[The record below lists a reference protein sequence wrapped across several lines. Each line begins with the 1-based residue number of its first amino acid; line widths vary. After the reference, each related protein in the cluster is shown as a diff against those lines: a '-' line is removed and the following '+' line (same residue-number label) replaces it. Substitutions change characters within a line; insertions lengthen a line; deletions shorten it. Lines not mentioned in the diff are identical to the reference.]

1 MKLNSTNRWSTGTV
15 GISKPRIYYSQGT
28 WHVLYQVSSL
38 GDIVVTKNYLAK
50 KFVSYL
56 NKEDLSYVS

>member
-1 MKLNSTNRWSTGTV
+1 MKLNSISRWSAGTV
-15 GISKPRIYYSQGT
+15 GISKPHIYYSQGT
-28 WHVLYQVSSL
+28 WHVLYQVSNTEGEL
-38 GDIVVTKNYLAK
+38 INNYLAK

>member
-1 MKLNSTNRWSTGTV
+1 MKLNNTNRWSTSTV
-15 GISKPRIYYSQGT
+15 GISKPHIYYSQGT
-28 WHVLYQVSSL
+28 WHVLYQVSGIS
-38 GDIVVTKNYLAK
+38 DIATMKNYLAK